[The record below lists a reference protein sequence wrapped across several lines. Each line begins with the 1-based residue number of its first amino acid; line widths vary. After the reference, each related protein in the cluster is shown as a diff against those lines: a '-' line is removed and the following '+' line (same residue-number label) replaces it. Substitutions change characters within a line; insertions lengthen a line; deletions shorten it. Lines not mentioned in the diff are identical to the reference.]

1 MNVATGTEEN
11 EIEHFCLLEKQ
22 FTIGWIGYFFSISS
36 WFVHLR
42 PMKSSLKSCLKI
54 VKSRKSKKR
63 SSYPVS
69 SPGSLILSHCTTVTS
84 WTSGYISGAEN
95 FHSFITQILPA
106 RKHQFQQIH
115 IPWQHM
121 FFCGGF

>member
-1 MNVATGTEEN
+1 MYV
-11 EIEHFCLLEKQ
+11 
-22 FTIGWIGYFFSISS
+22 FSAVYMYI
-36 WFVHLR
+36 
-42 PMKSSLKSCLKI
+42 
-54 VKSRKSKKR
+54 
-63 SSYPVS
+63 
-69 SPGSLILSHCTTVTS
+69 SPGGLTLSFCTTVTS